1 MTAFR
6 EFDRR
11 STATLAAVC
20 LAAMMSGFEISS
32 VPVILP
38 TLEASIGA
46 DAVAQQWIAD
56 GYTVAV
62 ASVLMATGSLADR
75 FGRRRAF
82 VVATVLFTAATLFCG
97 LVTAPG
103 PLIAA
108 RVLQGIGGGAMLTT
122 LVAVLAHAFPA
133 GRPRTVAFG
142 FWGVVFGAGLGFGPI
157 LGGLISSA
165 FGWQWVFLVNVP
177 VGVVTVV
184 LILAAV
190 RESRDTGSARVDVP
204 GVISLSVAVA
214 ACAFGV
220 TEGVAG
226 GLSASALAAFGL
238 SAIAAA
244 VFVAVERWSAHPMVD
259 FGIFGHRD
267 FSGALLGSAGMNFA
281 FWPAIVYLPAY
292 LQAGRGYS
300 VAGAGLLLLGYTLP
314 TLLLP
319 PIAERLAVRYGARR
333 TIPAGLATIA
343 AGLFLVCAGGV
354 VVDAPAVLLAGFAV
368 AGIGL
373 GLTNTPVTNT
383 ITGSVS
389 ADRAGM
395 ASGLDMSARMV
406 SLAVNIAVMGVLFNA
421 APSPTD
427 GLARFTLYGGVAAVF
442 FAVASAV
449 VFRRP
454 TRAIA
459 GAGQAADVRVPCAS
473 VADGAAAAPSDA

>member
-1 MTAFR
+1 
-6 EFDRR
+6 
-11 STATLAAVC
+11 
-20 LAAMMSGFEISS
+20 MMSGFEISS

-38 TLEASIGA
+38 TLEATIGA

-82 VVATVLFTAATLFCG
+82 ATATALFTAATLLCG

-108 RVLQGIGGGAMLTT
+108 RVLQGVGGGAMLTA

-142 FWGVVFGAGLGFGPI
+142 VWGIVFGAGLGFGPI
-157 LGGLISSA
+157 LGGLISSE

-177 VGVVTVV
+177 AGVVIVV
-184 LILAAV
+184 LILTAV
-190 RESRDTGSARVDVP
+190 RESRDTSSAPVDVP
-204 GVISLSVAVA
+204 GVISVSVAVA

-226 GLSASALAAFGL
+226 GLTSTSALAAFGL
-238 SAIAAA
+238 SAAAAA
-244 VFVAVERWSAHPMVD
+244 VFVAVERRSDHSMVD

-319 PIAERLAVRYGARR
+319 PIAERLTVRYGARR
-333 TIPAGLATIA
+333 TIPTGLATIA
-343 AGLFLVCAGGV
+343 AGLFLVGAGGV
-354 VVDAPAVLLAGFAV
+354 AVDAPAVLLGGFVV
-368 AGIGL
+368 AGVGL

-383 ITGSVS
+383 TTGSVS

-406 SLAVNIAVMGVLFNA
+406 SLAVNIAIMGLLYNA
-421 APSPTD
+421 APTPTQ
-427 GLARFTLYGGVAAVF
+427 GLARFTLYGGIAAVV

-454 TRAIA
+454 TKGVD
-459 GAGQAADVRVPCAS
+459 GAAQAEVRVPCAS
-473 VADGAAAAPSDA
+473 VVDGAAVAPSDG

>member
-1 MTAFR
+1 
-6 EFDRR
+6 
-11 STATLAAVC
+11 
-20 LAAMMSGFEISS
+20 MMSGFEISS

>member
-1 MTAFR
+1 MPAFG

-82 VVATVLFTAATLFCG
+82 VAATVLFTAATLLCG

-108 RVLQGIGGGAMLTT
+108 RVLQGVGGGAMLTT

-142 FWGVVFGAGLGFGPI
+142 VWGVVFGAGLGFGPI

-165 FGWQWVFLVNVP
+165 FSWQWVFLVNVP

-220 TEGVAG
+220 TEGVSG
-226 GLSASALAAFGL
+226 GLTSESALTAFGL
-238 SAIAAA
+238 CAIAAA
-244 VFVAVERWSAHPMVD
+244 VFVAVERRSTHPMVD
-259 FGIFGHRD
+259 FAIFGHRD

-319 PIAERLAVRYGARR
+319 PIAERLAVRYGAPR
-333 TIPAGLATIA
+333 TIPAGLATIG
-343 AGLFLVCAGGV
+343 AGLFLLCAGGA
-354 VVDAPAVLLAGFAV
+354 VVDAPAVLLAGFVV

-383 ITGSVS
+383 TTGSVS

-406 SLAVNIAVMGVLFNA
+406 SLAVNIAVMGVLFSA

-427 GLARFTLYGGVAAVF
+427 GLVRFTLYGGVAAVF
-442 FAVASAV
+442 FAVASAL

-454 TRAIA
+454 TRAAA
-459 GAGQAADVRVPCAS
+459 GAAQADARVPCS
-473 VADGAAAAPSDA
+473 CVADGAATAPSDT